1 MTTYVYL
8 LYGDESRWDNASQ
21 EVWDAEMAK
30 HGEFSAWVEARGSKI
45 LGGEALDQ
53 TRTATTLRFE
63 DGKDT
68 LVTDG
73 PFAEVAENLG
83 GYYVIEC
90 KDLDEALEVGK
101 RMPMT
106 GGGSVE
112 IRPVV
117 PTGGS

>member
-8 LYGDESRWDNASQ
+8 LYGDESMWDNATQ
-21 EVWDAEMAK
+21 EVWEAELAK
-30 HGEFSAWVEARGSKI
+30 HDAFTAAVGARGAKV

-63 DGKDT
+63 EGKDV

-73 PFAEVAENLG
+73 PFAEVKENLG
-83 GYYVIEC
+83 GFYVIEC
-90 KDLDEALEVGK
+90 KDLDEALEIGK
-101 RMPMT
+101 LMPMT
-106 GGGSVE
+106 GGGSLE
-112 IRPVV
+112 IRPIV

>member
-1 MTTYVYL
+1 MATYMYL
-8 LYGDESRWDNASQ
+8 LYGDESLWDNASQ
-21 EVWDAEMAK
+21 EVWEAELAK
-30 HGEFSAWVEARGSKI
+30 HDEFTAWVATRGAKV

-63 DGKDT
+63 DGKDV

-73 PFAEVAENLG
+73 PFAEVKENLG

-90 KDLDEALEVGK
+90 RDLDEALEIGK

-106 GGGSVE
+106 GGGSLE
-112 IRPVV
+112 IRPIV

>member
-1 MTTYVYL
+1 M
-8 LYGDESRWDNASQ
+8 GQR
-21 EVWDAEMAK
+21 DAGGLGRRDGQARRLP
-30 HGEFSAWVEARGSKI
+30 APVEARGPKI

-63 DGKDT
+63 DGKDV

-73 PFAEVAENLG
+73 PFAEVKENLG

-90 KDLDEALEVGK
+90 KDLDEALEIGK

-106 GGGSVE
+106 GGGSLE
-112 IRPVV
+112 IRPIV

>member
-8 LYGDESRWDNASQ
+8 LYGDESRWDNVSQ
-21 EVWDAEMAK
+21 DVWEAEMAK
-30 HGEFSAWVEARGSKI
+30 HGEFSAWVEQRGAKV

-63 DGKDT
+63 DGRDT

-90 KDLDEALEVGK
+90 SDLDEALEIGK
-101 RMPMT
+101 RMPMA

-112 IRPVV
+112 IRPIV